1 MDKTFEIMDIL
12 PEGKNNAISAEALTR
27 MLQLRSK
34 RELQKRI
41 ERERKAG
48 ALIRSSATG
57 GYYTSHNRAEVA
69 EFVRT
74 LESRAKHTFLALRTA
89 RRFLRE
95 TAISQA
101 EAEGQISMESL

>member
-1 MDKTFEIMDIL
+1 MDKIFKIVDIL

-48 ALIRSSATG
+48 ALILSSSAG
-57 GYYTSHNRAEVA
+57 GYYTSHNREEVQ
-69 EFVRT
+69 EFCKT
-74 LESRAKHTFLALRTA
+74 LESRAKHTFLAMRPA
-89 RRFLRE
+89 RKFLKE
-95 TAISQA
+95 TKPQTNDIS
-101 EAEGQISMESL
+101 EQISMESL

>member
-1 MDKTFEIMDIL
+1 MDKTFEIMEIL

-48 ALIRSSATG
+48 ALILSRTTG
-57 GYYTSHNRAEVA
+57 GYYTSHNRAEVQ
-69 EFVRT
+69 EFCRT
-74 LESRAKHTFLALRTA
+74 LESRAKNTFLALRTA
-89 RRFLRE
+89 RRFLKA
-95 TAISQA
+95 T
-101 EAEGQISMESL
+101 EAEQKELDEQISMGNL

>member
-27 MLQLRSK
+27 ILQLRSK

-48 ALIRSSATG
+48 ALILSSTTG
-57 GYYTSHNRAEVA
+57 GYYTSHNRAEIQ

-89 RRFLRE
+89 RRVLKATE
-95 TAISQA
+95 DEQN
-101 EAEGQISMESL
+101 ELDEQISMGNL

>member
-1 MDKTFEIMDIL
+1 MDKTFEIMEIL

-27 MLQLRSK
+27 ILQLRSK

-48 ALIRSSATG
+48 ALILSSTTG
-57 GYYTSHNRAEVA
+57 GYYTSHNPAEVA

-101 EAEGQISMESL
+101 EADRQISMESL

>member
-1 MDKTFEIMDIL
+1 MDKTFEIMEIL

-48 ALIRSSATG
+48 ALILSSTTG
-57 GYYTSHNRAEVA
+57 GYYTSHNRAEVQ
-69 EFVRT
+69 EFCRT
-74 LESRAKHTFLALRTA
+74 LESRAKNTFLALRTA
-89 RRFLRE
+89 RRFLKA
-95 TAISQA
+95 T
-101 EAEGQISMESL
+101 EAEQKELDEQISMGNL

>member
-12 PEGKNNAISAEALTR
+12 PEGKNNAISAEALTQ

-48 ALIRSSATG
+48 ALILSSTAG
-57 GYYTSHNRAEVA
+57 GYYTSHNRAEVQ
-69 EFVRT
+69 EFCRT
-74 LESRAKHTFLALRTA
+74 LESRARHTFLALRTA

-101 EAEGQISMESL
+101 EADGQISMESL

>member
-1 MDKTFEIMDIL
+1 ML
-12 PEGKNNAISAEALTR
+12 PEGKKNAVSSDALTR
-27 MLQLRSK
+27 ILHLKSK
-34 RELQKRI
+34 RELQQRI
-41 ERERKAG
+41 AKERKAG
-48 ALIRSSATG
+48 ALILSSTTG

-74 LESRAKHTFLALRTA
+74 LETRAKHTFLALRTA
-89 RRFLRE
+89 RRFIRE

>member
-12 PEGKNNAISAEALTR
+12 PEGKNNAISAEALTK

-48 ALIRSSATG
+48 ALILSSTTG
-57 GYYTSHNRAEVA
+57 GYYTSHNRAEVQ
-69 EFVRT
+69 EFVKT

-89 RRFLRE
+89 RRFLKSTE
-95 TAISQA
+95 DEQK
-101 EAEGQISMESL
+101 ELDEQISMGNL